1 MLFRPAPTFYLISM
15 EVKLDEKTGT
25 FSITGLTFQQLNT
38 VLNCIMFAKDYGM
51 KWPKDDEP
59 RPRKRK

>member
-1 MLFRPAPTFYLISM
+1 M

-25 FSITGLTFQQLNT
+25 FSITGLTFQQLDT
-38 VLNCIMFAKDYGM
+38 VLNCIMFAKDQGM